1 MTWGRY
7 GCQPDRDE
15 IRNVPMSHPSIAV
28 KKLGSNQMKNTIKK
42 LQAVMA
48 IENIKENEPM
58 KNHTSFKV
66 GGPADLFLMPQTR
79 EELQAALEI
88 CKQSEKSLYIMGN
101 GSNLIVRDNGYSG
114 IIINTKALNQ
124 VKTVGETLIAEPG
137 ISLKDLANVALEE
150 KLTGLE
156 FASGIPGSLGGA
168 VTMNA
173 GAYDG
178 EMKGVIKSITVIT
191 EDGSLKTIPADM
203 CNFGYRSSILQ
214 QHHWVLISVELAL
227 KNGDYQVIAA
237 KMLDLNTQRQTK
249 QPLEYPSA
257 GSTFRR
263 PVGYYAGK
271 LVQDAGFKGYSI
283 GGAQVSEKHSGFVIN
298 KGGATAADILN
309 LIAAI
314 QSAVKE
320 KFDVDLKTEV
330 IVIGND

>member
-1 MTWGRY
+1 MNN
-7 GCQPDRDE
+7 
-15 IRNVPMSHPSIAV
+15 I
-28 KKLGSNQMKNTIKK
+28 IKK
-42 LQAVMA
+42 LQAIMA
-48 IENIKENEPM
+48 VENIKENEPM

-66 GGPADLFLMPQTR
+66 GGPADLFLMPQSR
-79 EELQAALEI
+79 AELQAVLEI
-88 CKQSEKSLYIMGN
+88 CKESQKPLYIMGN
-101 GSNLIVRDNGYSG
+101 GSNLIVRDKGYSG

-124 VKTVGETLIAEPG
+124 VETVGETLIAEPG
-137 ISLKDLANVALEE
+137 ISLKDLANVALKE

-178 EMKGVIKSITVIT
+178 EMKGVITSITVIL
-191 EDGSLKTIPADM
+191 EDGSLKTIPADQ
-203 CNFGYRSSILQ
+203 CHFGYRSSILQ
-214 QHHWVLISVELAL
+214 QHHWVLVSVELGL
-227 KNGDYQVIAA
+227 KNGDYQQIEA
-237 KMLDLNTQRQTK
+237 KMLDLNDQRQSK

-271 LVQDAGFKGYSI
+271 LVQDAGFQGYAI

-309 LIAAI
+309 LIGAI
-314 QSAVKE
+314 QAAVKE

>member
-1 MTWGRY
+1 M
-7 GCQPDRDE
+7 
-15 IRNVPMSHPSIAV
+15 N
-28 KKLGSNQMKNTIKK
+28 NTIKK
-42 LQAVMA
+42 LQAIMA

-66 GGPADLFLMPQTR
+66 GGPADLFLMPQSR
-79 EELQAALEI
+79 AELQAVLEI
-88 CKQSEKSLYIMGN
+88 CKESQNPLYIMGN
-101 GSNLIVRDNGYSG
+101 GSNLIVRDKGYSG

-124 VKTVGETLIAEPG
+124 VETVGETLIAEPG
-137 ISLKDLANVALEE
+137 ISLKDLANVALKE

-178 EMKGVIKSITVIT
+178 EMKGIIKNITVIT
-191 EDGSLKTIPADM
+191 EDGSLKTIPADQ

-214 QHHWVLISVELAL
+214 QHHWVLVSVELGL
-227 KNGDYQVIAA
+227 KNGDYQQIKA
-237 KMLDLNTQRQTK
+237 KMLDLNDQRQSK

-271 LVQDAGFKGYSI
+271 LVQDAGFRGYAI
-283 GGAQVSEKHSGFVIN
+283 GGAQRLCH
-298 KGGATAADILN
+298 
-309 LIAAI
+309 
-314 QSAVKE
+314 
-320 KFDVDLKTEV
+320 
-330 IVIGND
+330 

>member
-1 MTWGRY
+1 M
-7 GCQPDRDE
+7 
-15 IRNVPMSHPSIAV
+15 N
-28 KKLGSNQMKNTIKK
+28 NTIKK
-42 LQAVMA
+42 LEAVMA
-48 IENIKENEPM
+48 TENIKENEPM

-66 GGPADLFLMPQTR
+66 GGPADLFLMPQSKA
-79 EELQAALEI
+79 ELQKVLAI
-88 CKQSEKSLYIMGN
+88 CKESPIPRYIIGN
-101 GSNLIVRDNGYSG
+101 GSNLIVRDGGYRG
-114 IIINTKALNQ
+114 IIISTKALNRLE
-124 VKTVGETLIAEPG
+124 VVGETVMAEPG
-137 ISLKDLANVALEE
+137 ISLKDLANAALAA

-178 EMKGVIKSITVIT
+178 EMKGVITSITVIT
-191 EDGSLKTIPADM
+191 EDGSLKTIAADQ
-203 CNFGYRSSILQ
+203 CQFGYRSSILQ
-214 QHHWVLISVELAL
+214 QHLWLLISVELTL
-227 KNGDYQVIAA
+227 KTGDAAAIAA
-237 KMLDLNTQRQTK
+237 KMADLNSQRQLK

-271 LVQDAGFKGYSI
+271 LVQDAGFRGYAI

-314 QSAVKE
+314 QAAVKTQ
-320 KFDVDLKTEV
+320 FGVDLKTEV

>member
-1 MTWGRY
+1 M
-7 GCQPDRDE
+7 
-15 IRNVPMSHPSIAV
+15 N
-28 KKLGSNQMKNTIKK
+28 NTIKK

-79 EELQAALEI
+79 EELQAVLEI

-191 EDGSLKTIPADM
+191 EDGSLKTIPADL

-214 QHHWVLISVELAL
+214 QHHWVLVSVELVL

>member
-1 MTWGRY
+1 M
-7 GCQPDRDE
+7 
-15 IRNVPMSHPSIAV
+15 N
-28 KKLGSNQMKNTIKK
+28 NTIKK

-48 IENIKENEPM
+48 AENIKENEPM

-79 EELQAALEI
+79 EELQAVLEI
-88 CKQSEKSLYIMGN
+88 CKESGKSLYIMGN
-101 GSNLIVRDNGYSG
+101 GSNLIVRDKGYRG

-124 VKTVGETLIAEPG
+124 VATVGETLIAEPG
-137 ISLKDLANVALEE
+137 ISLKDLANVALNE

-178 EMKGVIKSITVIT
+178 EMKHIINSITVIT
-191 EDGSLKTIPADM
+191 EDGSLKTIPADV
-203 CNFGYRSSILQ
+203 CDFGYRSSILQ
-214 QHHWVLISVELAL
+214 QHNWVLVSVELAL
-227 KNGDYQVIAA
+227 KNGDEQAIAA
-237 KMLDLNTQRQTK
+237 KMLNLNTQRQTK

-271 LVQDAGFKGYSI
+271 LVQDAGFKGYAI

-309 LIAAI
+309 LIGAI
-314 QSAVKE
+314 QAGVKE
-320 KFDVDLKTEV
+320 KFGVDLKTEV
-330 IVIGND
+330 IVIGNE

>member
-1 MTWGRY
+1 
-7 GCQPDRDE
+7 
-15 IRNVPMSHPSIAV
+15 
-28 KKLGSNQMKNTIKK
+28 MKNTIKK

-58 KNHTSFKV
+58 KDHTSFKV

-79 EELQAALEI
+79 KELQQVLEI
-88 CKQSEKSLYIMGN
+88 CKEAEKPLYIMGN
-101 GSNLIVRDNGYSG
+101 GSNLIVRDKGYRG

-124 VKTVGETLIAEPG
+124 VEIIGTTLIAEPG
-137 ISLKDLANVALEE
+137 ISLKDLANIALKEN
-150 KLTGLE
+150 LTGLE

-178 EMKGVIKSITVIT
+178 EMKGVIQSITVIT
-191 EDGSLKTIPADM
+191 EDGSLKTIPAEK
-203 CNFGYRSSILQ
+203 CHFGYRSSILQ
-214 QHHWVLISVELAL
+214 QHHWILVGVELGL
-227 KNGDYQVIAA
+227 KHGDYQAIEA
-237 KMLDLNTQRQTK
+237 KMLNLNTQRQTK

-263 PVGYYAGK
+263 PEGYYAGK
-271 LVQDAGFKGYSI
+271 LVQDAGFKGYAI

-309 LIAAI
+309 LIGAI

>member
-1 MTWGRY
+1 MNN
-7 GCQPDRDE
+7 
-15 IRNVPMSHPSIAV
+15 I
-28 KKLGSNQMKNTIKK
+28 IKK
-42 LQAVMA
+42 LEAVMA
-48 IENIKENEPM
+48 TENIKENEPM

-79 EELQAALEI
+79 EELQAVLEI
-88 CKQSEKSLYIMGN
+88 CKESEKPLYIMGN
-101 GSNLIVRDNGYSG
+101 GSNLIVRDKGYSG

-124 VKTVGETLIAEPG
+124 VETVGETLIAEPG
-137 ISLKDLANVALEE
+137 ISLKDLANVALKE

-178 EMKGVIKSITVIT
+178 EMKQVIKSITVIT
-191 EDGSLKTIPADM
+191 EDGSLKTISADQ
-203 CNFGYRSSILQ
+203 CHFGYRSSILQ
-214 QHHWVLISVELAL
+214 QHNWVLVSVELILA
-227 KNGDYQVIAA
+227 NGDYQAIQA

-271 LVQDAGFKGYSI
+271 LVQDAGFRGYAI

-298 KGGATAADILN
+298 KGGATAADIL
-309 LIAAI
+309 
-314 QSAVKE
+314 
-320 KFDVDLKTEV
+320 
-330 IVIGND
+330 

>member
-1 MTWGRY
+1 M
-7 GCQPDRDE
+7 
-15 IRNVPMSHPSIAV
+15 N
-28 KKLGSNQMKNTIKK
+28 NTIKK
-42 LQAVMA
+42 LQAIMA

-58 KNHTSFKV
+58 KDHTSFKV
-66 GGPADLFLMPQTR
+66 GGPADLFLMPQTQT
-79 EELQAALEI
+79 ELQQVLKI
-88 CKQSEKSLYIMGN
+88 CKESDKPLYIMGN
-101 GSNLIVRDNGYSG
+101 GSNLIVRDKGYRG
-114 IIINTKALNQ
+114 IIVSTKALNQ
-124 VKTVGETLIAEPG
+124 VEVQGTTLIAEPG
-137 ISLKDLANVALEE
+137 ISLKDLANIALKEN
-150 KLTGLE
+150 LTGLE

-178 EMKGVIKSITVIT
+178 EMKGVIQSITVIT
-191 EDGSLKTIPADM
+191 EDGSLKTIAAEE
-203 CNFGYRSSILQ
+203 CQFGYRSSILQ
-214 QHHWVLISVELAL
+214 QHHWILVGVELVL
-227 KNGDYQVIAA
+227 KHGDYQAIEA
-237 KMLDLNTQRQTK
+237 KMLNLNTQRKTK

-263 PVGYYAGK
+263 PEGYYAGK
-271 LVQDAGFKGYSI
+271 LVQDAGFKGYAI

-309 LIAAI
+309 LIGTI

>member
-1 MTWGRY
+1 M
-7 GCQPDRDE
+7 
-15 IRNVPMSHPSIAV
+15 NN
-28 KKLGSNQMKNTIKK
+28 LIKK
-42 LQAVMA
+42 LQAIMA
-48 IENIKENEPM
+48 VENIKENEPM

-66 GGPADLFLMPQTR
+66 GGPADLFLMPQSR
-79 EELQAALEI
+79 AELQAALEI
-88 CKQSEKSLYIMGN
+88 CKESQKPLYIMGN
-101 GSNLIVRDNGYSG
+101 GSNLIVRDKGYSG

-124 VKTVGETLIAEPG
+124 VETVGETLIAEPG
-137 ISLKDLANVALEE
+137 ISLKDLANVALKE

-178 EMKGVIKSITVIT
+178 EMKGVITSITVIS
-191 EDGSLKTIPADM
+191 EDGSLKTIPADQ
-203 CNFGYRSSILQ
+203 CHFGYRSSILQ
-214 QHHWVLISVELAL
+214 QHPWVLVSVELGL
-227 KNGDYQVIAA
+227 KNGDYQQIEA
-237 KMLDLNTQRQTK
+237 KMLDLNDQRQSK

-271 LVQDAGFKGYSI
+271 LVQDAGFKGYAI

-309 LIAAI
+309 LIGAI
-314 QSAVKE
+314 QAAVKE

>member
-1 MTWGRY
+1 MNN
-7 GCQPDRDE
+7 
-15 IRNVPMSHPSIAV
+15 I
-28 KKLGSNQMKNTIKK
+28 IKK
-42 LQAVMA
+42 LQAIMA
-48 IENIKENEPM
+48 VENIKENEPM

-66 GGPADLFLMPQTR
+66 GGPADLFLMPQSR
-79 EELQAALEI
+79 AELQAVLEI
-88 CKQSEKSLYIMGN
+88 CKESQKPLYIMGN
-101 GSNLIVRDNGYSG
+101 GSNLIVRDKGYSG

-124 VKTVGETLIAEPG
+124 VETVGETLIAEPG
-137 ISLKDLANVALEE
+137 ISLKDLANVALKE

-178 EMKGVIKSITVIT
+178 EMKGVITSITVIS
-191 EDGSLKTIPADM
+191 EDGSLKTIPADQ

-214 QHHWVLISVELAL
+214 QHHWVLVSVELGL
-227 KNGDYQVIAA
+227 KSGDYQQIEA
-237 KMLDLNTQRQTK
+237 KMLDLNNQRQSK

-271 LVQDAGFKGYSI
+271 LVQDAGFKGYAI

-309 LIAAI
+309 LIGAI
-314 QSAVKE
+314 QAAVKE

>member
-1 MTWGRY
+1 
-7 GCQPDRDE
+7 
-15 IRNVPMSHPSIAV
+15 
-28 KKLGSNQMKNTIKK
+28 
-42 LQAVMA
+42 
-48 IENIKENEPM
+48 M

-66 GGPADLFLMPQTR
+66 GGPADLFLMPQSR
-79 EELQAALEI
+79 AELQAVLEI
-88 CKQSEKSLYIMGN
+88 CKESQKPLYIMGN
-101 GSNLIVRDNGYSG
+101 GSNLIVRDKGYSG

-124 VKTVGETLIAEPG
+124 VETVGETLIAEPG
-137 ISLKDLANVALEE
+137 ISLKDLANVALKE

-178 EMKGVIKSITVIT
+178 EMKGVITSITVIS
-191 EDGSLKTIPADM
+191 EDGSLKTIPADQ

-214 QHHWVLISVELAL
+214 QHHWVLVSVELGL
-227 KNGDYQVIAA
+227 KSGDYQQIEA
-237 KMLDLNTQRQTK
+237 KMLDLNNQRQSK

-271 LVQDAGFKGYSI
+271 LVQDAGFKGYAI

-309 LIAAI
+309 LIGAI
-314 QSAVKE
+314 QAAVKE

>member
-1 MTWGRY
+1 M
-7 GCQPDRDE
+7 
-15 IRNVPMSHPSIAV
+15 N
-28 KKLGSNQMKNTIKK
+28 NTINNLK
-42 LQAVMA
+42 AIMA

-58 KNHTSFKV
+58 KDHTSFKV
-66 GGPADLFLMPQTR
+66 GGPADLFLMPQSK
-79 EELQAALEI
+79 EELQKVLAI
-88 CKQSEKSLYIMGN
+88 CKKSQKNLYIMGN
-101 GSNLIVRDNGYSG
+101 GSNLIVRDGGYSG
-114 IIINTKALNQ
+114 IIINTKALSHVN
-124 VKTVGETLIAEPG
+124 TESETLIAEPG
-137 ISLKDLANVALEE
+137 ISLKDLATIALEE

-178 EMKGVIKSITVIT
+178 EMKGVIKSIQVIT
-191 EDGSLKTIPADM
+191 EDGSLKTIPNSECA
-203 CNFGYRSSILQ
+203 FGYRSSILQ
-214 QHHWVLISVELAL
+214 QHNWVLVSVEIEL
-227 KNGDYQVIAA
+227 KKGDYQAIEE

-271 LVQDAGFKGYSI
+271 LVQDAGFRGYSI

-298 KGGATAADILN
+298 KGGATASDILN
-309 LIAAI
+309 LIHAI
-314 QSAVKE
+314 QVGVKE
-320 KFDVDLKTEV
+320 KFNVDLKTEV

>member
-1 MTWGRY
+1 M
-7 GCQPDRDE
+7 
-15 IRNVPMSHPSIAV
+15 N
-28 KKLGSNQMKNTIKK
+28 NTIKK

-79 EELQAALEI
+79 AELQAVLEI
-88 CKQSEKSLYIMGN
+88 CKEAQKSLYIMGN

-137 ISLKDLANVALEE
+137 ISLKDLANVALKE

-191 EDGSLKTIPADM
+191 EDGSLETIPADL
-203 CNFGYRSSILQ
+203 CHFGYRSSILQ
-214 QHHWVLISVELAL
+214 QHQWVLVSVELVL

-237 KMLDLNTQRQTK
+237 KMQDLNTQRQTK

>member
-1 MTWGRY
+1 M
-7 GCQPDRDE
+7 
-15 IRNVPMSHPSIAV
+15 N
-28 KKLGSNQMKNTIKK
+28 NTIKK

-79 EELQAALEI
+79 EELQAVLEI

-191 EDGSLKTIPADM
+191 EDGSLKTIPADQ
-203 CNFGYRSSILQ
+203 CHFGYRSSILQ
-214 QHHWVLISVELAL
+214 QHHWVLVSVELVL

-237 KMLDLNTQRQTK
+237 KMQDLNTQRQTK

>member
-1 MTWGRY
+1 MNN
-7 GCQPDRDE
+7 
-15 IRNVPMSHPSIAV
+15 I
-28 KKLGSNQMKNTIKK
+28 IKK
-42 LQAVMA
+42 LQAIMA
-48 IENIKENEPM
+48 VENIKENEPM

-66 GGPADLFLMPQTR
+66 GGPADLFLMPQSR
-79 EELQAALEI
+79 AELQAVLEI
-88 CKQSEKSLYIMGN
+88 CKESQKPLYIMGN
-101 GSNLIVRDNGYSG
+101 GSNLIVRDKGYSG

-124 VKTVGETLIAEPG
+124 VETVGETLIAEPG
-137 ISLKDLANVALEE
+137 ISLKDLANVALKE

-178 EMKGVIKSITVIT
+178 EMKGVITSITVIS
-191 EDGSLKTIPADM
+191 EDGSLKTIPADQ

-214 QHHWVLISVELAL
+214 QHHWVLVSVELGL
-227 KNGDYQVIAA
+227 KNGDYQQIEA
-237 KMLDLNTQRQTK
+237 KMLDLNNQRQSK

-271 LVQDAGFKGYSI
+271 LVQDAGFKGYAI

-309 LIAAI
+309 LIGAI
-314 QSAVKE
+314 QAAVKE

>member
-1 MTWGRY
+1 MNN
-7 GCQPDRDE
+7 
-15 IRNVPMSHPSIAV
+15 I
-28 KKLGSNQMKNTIKK
+28 IKK
-42 LQAVMA
+42 LEAVMA
-48 IENIKENEPM
+48 TENIKENEPM

-66 GGPADLFLMPQTR
+66 GGPADLFLKPQSR
-79 EELQAALEI
+79 EELQKVLEI
-88 CKQSEKSLYIMGN
+88 CKESEKPLYIMGN
-101 GSNLIVRDNGYSG
+101 GSNLIVRDNGYNG

-137 ISLKDLANVALEE
+137 ISLKDLANVALEQ

-178 EMKGVIKSITVIT
+178 EMKHVIKSITVIT
-191 EDGSLKTIPADM
+191 EDGSLKTISADQ
-203 CNFGYRSSILQ
+203 CHFGYRSSILQ
-214 QHHWVLISVELAL
+214 QHNWVLVSVELIL
-227 KNGDYQVIAA
+227 ENGDYQAIQA

-271 LVQDAGFKGYSI
+271 LVQDAGFKGHSI

-309 LIAAI
+309 LIGAI
-314 QSAVKE
+314 QSAVKDQ
-320 KFDVDLKTEV
+320 FGVDLKTEV

>member
-1 MTWGRY
+1 M
-7 GCQPDRDE
+7 
-15 IRNVPMSHPSIAV
+15 N
-28 KKLGSNQMKNTIKK
+28 NTIKK
-42 LQAVMA
+42 LQAIMA

-58 KNHTSFKV
+58 KNHTSFQV
-66 GGPADLFLMPQTR
+66 GGPADLFLMPQTQT
-79 EELQAALEI
+79 ELQQILKI
-88 CKQSEKSLYIMGN
+88 CKESDKPFYIMGN
-101 GSNLIVRDNGYSG
+101 GSNLIVRDKGYRG

-124 VKTVGETLIAEPG
+124 VEIIGTTLIAEPG
-137 ISLKDLANVALEE
+137 ISLKDLANIALKEN
-150 KLTGLE
+150 LTGLE

-178 EMKGVIKSITVIT
+178 EMKAVIKSITVIK
-191 EDGSLKTIPADM
+191 EDGTERTISAEQ
-203 CNFGYRSSILQ
+203 CQFGYRSSILQ
-214 QHHWVLISVELAL
+214 QHGWILTRVELGL
-227 KNGDYQVIAA
+227 KHGDCQAIEA
-237 KMLDLNTQRQTK
+237 KMLNLNTQRQTK

-263 PVGYYAGK
+263 PEGYYAGK
-271 LVQDAGFKGYSI
+271 LVQDAGFKGYAI

-309 LIAAI
+309 LIGAI

-320 KFDVDLKTEV
+320 KFGVDLKTEV

>member
-1 MTWGRY
+1 MNN
-7 GCQPDRDE
+7 
-15 IRNVPMSHPSIAV
+15 I
-28 KKLGSNQMKNTIKK
+28 IKK
-42 LQAVMA
+42 LEAVMA
-48 IENIKENEPM
+48 TENIKENEPM

-79 EELQAALEI
+79 EELQAVLEI
-88 CKQSEKSLYIMGN
+88 CKKSEKPLYIMGN
-101 GSNLIVRDNGYSG
+101 GSNLIVRDKGYSG
-114 IIINTKALNQ
+114 IIINTKALNL

-137 ISLKDLANVALEE
+137 ISLKDLANVALEQ

-178 EMKGVIKSITVIT
+178 EMKQVIKSITVIT
-191 EDGSLKTIPADM
+191 EDGSLKTISADQ
-203 CNFGYRSSILQ
+203 CHFGYRSSILQ
-214 QHHWVLISVELAL
+214 QHNWVLVSVELILA
-227 KNGDYQVIAA
+227 NGDYQAIQA

-271 LVQDAGFKGYSI
+271 LVQDAGFKGHSV

-309 LIAAI
+309 LIGAI
-314 QSAVKE
+314 QSAVKDQ
-320 KFDVDLKTEV
+320 FGVDLKTEV

>member
-1 MTWGRY
+1 MNN
-7 GCQPDRDE
+7 
-15 IRNVPMSHPSIAV
+15 I
-28 KKLGSNQMKNTIKK
+28 IKK
-42 LQAVMA
+42 LQAIMA
-48 IENIKENEPM
+48 VENIKENEPM

-66 GGPADLFLMPQTR
+66 GGPADLFLMPQSR
-79 EELQAALEI
+79 AELQAVLEI
-88 CKQSEKSLYIMGN
+88 CKESQKPLYIMGN
-101 GSNLIVRDNGYSG
+101 GSNLIVRDKGYSG

-124 VKTVGETLIAEPG
+124 VETVGETLIAEPG
-137 ISLKDLANVALEE
+137 ISLKDLANVALKE

-178 EMKGVIKSITVIT
+178 EMKGVITSITVIS
-191 EDGSLKTIPADM
+191 EDGSLKTIPADQ

-214 QHHWVLISVELAL
+214 QHHWVLVSVELGL
-227 KNGDYQVIAA
+227 KSGDYQQIEA
-237 KMLDLNTQRQTK
+237 KMLDLNNQRQSK

-271 LVQDAGFKGYSI
+271 LVQDAGFKGYAI

-298 KGGATAADILN
+298 KGGATATDILN
-309 LIAAI
+309 LIGAI
-314 QSAVKE
+314 QAAVKE

>member
-1 MTWGRY
+1 MNN
-7 GCQPDRDE
+7 
-15 IRNVPMSHPSIAV
+15 I
-28 KKLGSNQMKNTIKK
+28 IKK
-42 LQAVMA
+42 LQAIMA
-48 IENIKENEPM
+48 VENIKENEPM

-66 GGPADLFLMPQTR
+66 GGPADLFLMPQSR
-79 EELQAALEI
+79 AELQAVLEI
-88 CKQSEKSLYIMGN
+88 CKESQKPLYIMGN
-101 GSNLIVRDNGYSG
+101 GSNLIVRDKGYSG

-124 VKTVGETLIAEPG
+124 VETVGETLIAEPG
-137 ISLKDLANVALEE
+137 ISLKDLANVALKE

-178 EMKGVIKSITVIT
+178 EMKGVITSITVIS
-191 EDGSLKTIPADM
+191 EDGSLKTIPADQ

-214 QHHWVLISVELAL
+214 QHHWVLVSVELSL
-227 KNGDYQVIAA
+227 KNGDYQQIVA
-237 KMLDLNTQRQTK
+237 KMLDLNNQRQSK

-271 LVQDAGFKGYSI
+271 LVQDAGFKGYAI

-309 LIAAI
+309 LIGAI
-314 QSAVKE
+314 QAAVKE